1 MKKIFIII
9 AVLAVLFTAT
19 SCGTGLHNG
28 KMTLPVV
35 LKNDPS
41 TQAGININMVP
52 KTGTMSKISINLTDI
67 DSLDGTSLTVTGEG
81 LASTDAGSPISW
93 TNDATDL
100 TKTIEGGKVSFEFY
114 TSDYPDW
121 NKNEPAFKIV
131 YTGTWDNFLEGVD
144 GNVSITGS
152 ADKDTVLNI
161 DMLVY

>member
-1 MKKIFIII
+1 
-9 AVLAVLFTAT
+9 
-19 SCGTGLHNG
+19 
-28 KMTLPVV
+28 
-35 LKNDPS
+35 
-41 TQAGININMVP
+41 MVS
-52 KTGTMSKISINLTDI
+52 KAGTMSKISINLTDI

-93 TNDATDL
+93 INDATDL

-131 YTGTWDNFLEGVD
+131 YTGTWDSFLEGVD